1 METGTTLKRK
11 RKGIRLNTLFWRYF
25 LTTGGLMAAL
35 CLIWLILFN
44 ILVNMGFVLS
54 AYTAVRNLPQT
65 EQALQA
71 QTTFDSEKIPHY
83 YEWALTE
90 DKKIIESNMNKKQLK
105 YAYAELYG
113 DTSPHGWFYS
123 QYFHLVP
130 LKNGQAVMLEYDY
143 SVCYANPDLQNI
155 LPDFQ
160 TAYIGLLFVLLLLLT
175 VLRTGHYTKIL
186 RKDTNVITNACE
198 MVRNQKLDVPLQD
211 HIRVKE
217 LQAALTAI
225 DTLRQELSHSLK
237 EQWTAE
243 QRKNE
248 TLASLAHD
256 LKTPLTVI
264 GGNAELLAED
274 DLTPPQKAL
283 AQTIL
288 RNAGH
293 AEAYVKRLRE
303 VTAEDV
309 WTSNKTEISVC
320 ELLDAFVQK
329 GRDLSAVKGHE
340 FIAAPSASLSNEIL
354 EIEKNDVLRALENLL
369 SNAVRFTPAG
379 KTIELGVELQEKQ
392 IGFWVQDS
400 GPGFSPEALIK
411 AGKTFY
417 TEDNSRPQDGHMGM
431 GLYFASQTA
440 QKHGGSLFIEN
451 TAMGGRVC
459 LWLKKGSAVQ
469 AHKTGLFA

>member
-1 METGTTLKRK
+1 
-11 RKGIRLNTLFWRYF
+11 
-25 LTTGGLMAAL
+25 MAAL

-44 ILVNMGFVLS
+44 ILSNMGFVLS

-71 QTTFDSEKIPHY
+71 QTTFDSGEIPHY
-83 YEWALTE
+83 YEWALAENGT
-90 DKKIIESNMNKKQLK
+90 IIESSMNQKQLT
-105 YAYAELYG
+105 YAYAELSG
-113 DTSPHGWFYS
+113 DPSPHGWFYS

-130 LKNGQAVMLEYDY
+130 LKNGQTVMLEYDY
-143 SVCYANPDLQNI
+143 SVCYADPDLQDI

-160 TAYIGLLFVLLLLLT
+160 TAYIGLLFVLLLLLA

-186 RKDTNVITNACE
+186 RKDTDVITNACE
-198 MVRNQKLDVPLQD
+198 MVRNQKLDVPLQEQ
-211 HIRVKE
+211 IRVKE
-217 LQAALTAI
+217 LQSALTAI

-237 EQWTAE
+237 EQWAAE

-274 DLTPPQKAL
+274 DLTPPQKVL
-283 AQTIL
+283 VQTLL
-288 RNAGH
+288 RNTDH
-293 AEAYVKRLRE
+293 AKDYVKRLRE
-303 VTAEDV
+303 VTAQDV
-309 WTSNKTEISVC
+309 LASNKEEISVC
-320 ELLDAFVQK
+320 ELLDTFIQK

-340 FIAAPSASLSNEIL
+340 LIAALPASLPDELL
-354 EIEKNDVLRALENLL
+354 EIEKNDVLRAMENLL

-379 KTIELGVELQEKQ
+379 KPIELGVELQEKQ
-392 IGFWVQDS
+392 IGSWVQDS
-400 GPGFSPEALIK
+400 GPGFSKEALIK

-417 TEDNSRPQDGHMGM
+417 TEDSSRPQDGHMGM

-451 TAMGGRVC
+451 TVIGGRVC
-459 LWLKKGSAVQ
+459 LWIKKRQG
-469 AHKTGLFA
+469 

>member
-25 LTTGGLMAAL
+25 LTTGGLMAAF

-44 ILVNMGFVLS
+44 LLVNMGFVLS
-54 AYTAVRNLPQT
+54 AYTAIRNLPQT

-71 QTTFDSEKIPHY
+71 QATFEPNEIPHY

-90 DKKIIESNMNKKQLK
+90 NGKIIESNMNQKQLT
-105 YAYAELYG
+105 YAYAELSG
-113 DTSPHGWFYS
+113 DSFPHGWYYS
-123 QYFHLVP
+123 QYFHPVP
-130 LKNGQAVMLEYDY
+130 LKNGQTVLLEYDY

-160 TAYIGLLFVLLLLLT
+160 TAYIGLLLVLLLLLT
-175 VLRTGHYTKIL
+175 TLRTGHYTKIL
-186 RKDTNVITNACE
+186 RKDTNIITSACE
-198 MVRNQKLDVPLQD
+198 MVRNQQLDVPFQD
-211 HIRVKE
+211 EIRVKE

-248 TLASLAHD
+248 MLASLAHD

-264 GGNAELLAED
+264 GGNAELLTEEE
-274 DLTPPQKAL
+274 LTPPQKAL
-283 AQTIL
+283 AQIIL
-288 RNAGH
+288 RNSGH

-303 VTAEDV
+303 VTAGDV
-309 WTSNKTEISVC
+309 LASKKEQISVI
-320 ELLDAFVQK
+320 ELLDAFIQK
-329 GRDLSAVKGHE
+329 GRDLSAVKGHKL
-340 FIAAPSASLSNEIL
+340 IAPLPASLPDEIL
-354 EIEKNDVLRALENLL
+354 EIEKSDVLRAMENLL
-369 SNAVRFTPAG
+369 SNAVRFTPSD

-400 GPGFSPEALIK
+400 GPGFSNESLIK

-417 TEDNSRPQDGHMGM
+417 TEDSSRPQNGHMGM
-431 GLYFASQTA
+431 GLYFASQIA
-440 QKHGGSLFIEN
+440 QKHGGFLFIEN
-451 TAMGGRVC
+451 TAMGGKVC
-459 LWLKKGSAVQ
+459 LWLNKR
-469 AHKTGLFA
+469 

>member
-1 METGTTLKRK
+1 
-11 RKGIRLNTLFWRYF
+11 
-25 LTTGGLMAAL
+25 MAAL

-44 ILVNMGFVLS
+44 ILSNMGFVLS

-71 QTTFDSEKIPHY
+71 QTTFDSGEIPHY
-83 YEWALTE
+83 YEWALAENGT
-90 DKKIIESNMNKKQLK
+90 IIESSMNQKQLT
-105 YAYAELYG
+105 YAYAELSG
-113 DTSPHGWFYS
+113 DPSPHGWFYS

-130 LKNGQAVMLEYDY
+130 LKNGQTVMLEYDY
-143 SVCYANPDLQNI
+143 SVCYADPDLQDI

-160 TAYIGLLFVLLLLLT
+160 TAYIGLLFVLLLLLA

-186 RKDTNVITNACE
+186 RKDTDVITNACE
-198 MVRNQKLDVPLQD
+198 MVRNQKLDVPLQEQ
-211 HIRVKE
+211 IRVKE
-217 LQAALTAI
+217 LQSALTAI

-237 EQWTAE
+237 EQWAAE

-274 DLTPPQKAL
+274 DLTPPHKVL
-283 AQTIL
+283 VQTLL
-288 RNAGH
+288 RNTDH
-293 AEAYVKRLRE
+293 AKDYVKRLRE
-303 VTAEDV
+303 VTAQDV
-309 WTSNKTEISVC
+309 LASNKEEISVC
-320 ELLDAFVQK
+320 ELLDTFIQK

-340 FIAAPSASLSNEIL
+340 LIAALPASLPDELL
-354 EIEKNDVLRALENLL
+354 EIEKNDVLRAMENLL

-379 KTIELGVELQEKQ
+379 KPIELGVELQEKQ

-400 GPGFSPEALIK
+400 GPGFSKEALIK

-417 TEDNSRPQDGHMGM
+417 TEDSSRPQDGHMGM

-451 TAMGGRVC
+451 TVIGGRVC
-459 LWLKKGSAVQ
+459 LWIKKRQG
-469 AHKTGLFA
+469 

>member
-1 METGTTLKRK
+1 
-11 RKGIRLNTLFWRYF
+11 
-25 LTTGGLMAAL
+25 MAAL

-44 ILVNMGFVLS
+44 ILANMGFVLS

-71 QTTFDSEKIPHY
+71 QTTFDPGEIPHY
-83 YEWALTE
+83 YEWALAE
-90 DKKIIESNMNKKQLK
+90 NGAIIESSMNQKQLT
-105 YAYAELYG
+105 YAYAELSG
-113 DTSPHGWFYS
+113 DPSPHGWFYS

-130 LKNGQAVMLEYDY
+130 LKNGQTVMLEYDY
-143 SVCYANPDLQNI
+143 SVCYADPDLQDI

-160 TAYIGLLFVLLLLLT
+160 TAYIGLLFVLLLLLA
-175 VLRTGHYTKIL
+175 VLRTGHYTEIL
-186 RKDTNVITNACE
+186 RKDTDVITNACE
-198 MVRNQKLDVPLQD
+198 MVRNQKLDVPLQEQ
-211 HIRVKE
+211 IRVKE
-217 LQAALTAI
+217 LQSALTAI

-237 EQWTAE
+237 EQWAAE

-274 DLTPPQKAL
+274 DLTPPQKVL
-283 AQTIL
+283 VQTLL
-288 RNAGH
+288 RNTDH
-293 AEAYVKRLRE
+293 AKNYVKRLRE
-303 VTAEDV
+303 VTAQDV
-309 WTSNKTEISVC
+309 LASNKEEISVC
-320 ELLDAFVQK
+320 ELLDAFIQK

-340 FIAAPSASLSNEIL
+340 LIAAPPASLPDELL
-354 EIEKNDVLRALENLL
+354 EIEKNDVLRAMENLL

-379 KTIELGVELQEKQ
+379 KPIELGVELQEKQ

-400 GPGFSPEALIK
+400 GPGFSKEALIK

-417 TEDNSRPQDGHMGM
+417 TEDSSRPQDGHMGM

-451 TAMGGRVC
+451 TAIGGRVC
-459 LWLKKGSAVQ
+459 LWIKKRQG
-469 AHKTGLFA
+469 

>member
-1 METGTTLKRK
+1 
-11 RKGIRLNTLFWRYF
+11 
-25 LTTGGLMAAL
+25 MAAL

-44 ILVNMGFVLS
+44 ILSNMGFVLS

-71 QTTFDSEKIPHY
+71 QTTFDSGEIPHY
-83 YEWALTE
+83 YEWALAENGT
-90 DKKIIESNMNKKQLK
+90 IIESSMNQKQLT
-105 YAYAELYG
+105 YAYAELSG
-113 DTSPHGWFYS
+113 DPSPHGWFYS

-130 LKNGQAVMLEYDY
+130 LKNGQTVMLEYDY
-143 SVCYANPDLQNI
+143 SVCYADPDLQDI

-160 TAYIGLLFVLLLLLT
+160 TAYIGLLFVLLLLLA

-186 RKDTNVITNACE
+186 RKDTDVITNACE
-198 MVRNQKLDVPLQD
+198 MVRNQKLDVPLQEQ
-211 HIRVKE
+211 IRVKE
-217 LQAALTAI
+217 LQSALTAI

-237 EQWTAE
+237 EQWAAE

-274 DLTPPQKAL
+274 DLTPPQKVL
-283 AQTIL
+283 VQTLL
-288 RNAGH
+288 RNTDH
-293 AEAYVKRLRE
+293 AKDYVKRLRE
-303 VTAEDV
+303 VTAQDV
-309 WTSNKTEISVC
+309 LASNKEEISVC
-320 ELLDAFVQK
+320 ELLDTFIQK

-340 FIAAPSASLSNEIL
+340 LIAALPASLPDELL
-354 EIEKNDVLRALENLL
+354 EIEKNDVLRAMENLL

-379 KTIELGVELQEKQ
+379 KPIELGVELQEKQ

-400 GPGFSPEALIK
+400 GPGFSKEALIK

-417 TEDNSRPQDGHMGM
+417 TEDSSRPQDGHMGM

-440 QKHGGSLFIEN
+440 QKHRGSLFIEN
-451 TAMGGRVC
+451 TVIGGRVC
-459 LWLKKGSAVQ
+459 LWIKKRQG
-469 AHKTGLFA
+469 

>member
-44 ILVNMGFVLS
+44 ILANMGFVLS

-65 EQALQA
+65 EQTLQA
-71 QTTFDSEKIPHY
+71 QTTFHPEKIPHY
-83 YEWALTE
+83 YKWALIE
-90 DKKIIESNMNKKQLK
+90 DEKIIESNMNKKQLK
-105 YAYAELYG
+105 YAYAELSG
-113 DTSPHGWFYS
+113 DSSPHGWFYS
-123 QYFHLVP
+123 QYFHLVS

-186 RKDTNVITNACE
+186 RKDTNIITNACE

-211 HIRVKE
+211 HIHVRE

-237 EQWTAE
+237 EQWSAE

-264 GGNAELLAED
+264 GGNAELLTED
-274 DLTPPQKAL
+274 DLTPTQKAL

-309 WTSNKTEISVC
+309 LASNKAKISVC
-320 ELLDAFVQK
+320 ELLNAFIQK
-329 GRDLSAVKGHE
+329 ARDLSAVTGHE
-340 FIAAPSASLSNEIL
+340 FIAAPPASLSNEIL

-379 KTIELGVELQEKQ
+379 KTIELGMELQENQ

-451 TAMGGRVC
+451 TATGGRVC
-459 LWLKKGSAVQ
+459 LWLKKGSDNEIC
-469 AHKTGLFA
+469 H

>member
-1 METGTTLKRK
+1 
-11 RKGIRLNTLFWRYF
+11 
-25 LTTGGLMAAL
+25 MAAL

-44 ILVNMGFVLS
+44 ILSNMGFVLS

-71 QTTFDSEKIPHY
+71 QTTFDSGEIPHY
-83 YEWALTE
+83 YEWALAENGT
-90 DKKIIESNMNKKQLK
+90 IIESSMNQKQLT
-105 YAYAELYG
+105 YAYAELSG
-113 DTSPHGWFYS
+113 DPSPHGWFYS

-130 LKNGQAVMLEYDY
+130 LKNGQTVMLEYDY
-143 SVCYANPDLQNI
+143 SVCYADPDLQDI

-160 TAYIGLLFVLLLLLT
+160 TAYIGLLFVLLLLLA

-186 RKDTNVITNACE
+186 RKDTDVITNACE
-198 MVRNQKLDVPLQD
+198 MVRNQKLDVPLQEQ
-211 HIRVKE
+211 IRVKE

-225 DTLRQELSHSLK
+225 DTLRQELSYSLK
-237 EQWTAE
+237 EQWAAE

-274 DLTPPQKAL
+274 DLTPPQKVL
-283 AQTIL
+283 VQTIL
-288 RNAGH
+288 RNTDH
-293 AEAYVKRLRE
+293 AKDYVKRLRE
-303 VTAEDV
+303 VTAQDV
-309 WTSNKTEISVC
+309 LASNREEFSVC
-320 ELLDAFVQK
+320 ELLDAFIQK

-340 FIAAPSASLSNEIL
+340 LIAAPPASLPDELL
-354 EIEKNDVLRALENLL
+354 EIEKNDVLRAMENLL

-379 KTIELGVELQEKQ
+379 KPIELGVELQEKQ

-400 GPGFSPEALIK
+400 GPGFSKEALIK

-417 TEDNSRPQDGHMGM
+417 TEDSSRPQDGHMGM

-451 TAMGGRVC
+451 TAIGGRVC
-459 LWLKKGSAVQ
+459 LWIKKRQG
-469 AHKTGLFA
+469 

>member
-1 METGTTLKRK
+1 M
-11 RKGIRLNTLFWRYF
+11 
-25 LTTGGLMAAL
+25 LM
-35 CLIWLILFN
+35 
-44 ILVNMGFVLS
+44 
-54 AYTAVRNLPQT
+54 
-65 EQALQA
+65 
-71 QTTFDSEKIPHY
+71 
-83 YEWALTE
+83 
-90 DKKIIESNMNKKQLK
+90 
-105 YAYAELYG
+105 
-113 DTSPHGWFYS
+113 
-123 QYFHLVP
+123 
-130 LKNGQAVMLEYDY
+130 
-143 SVCYANPDLQNI
+143 QNI

-160 TAYIGLLFVLLLLLT
+160 TAYIGLLFVLPLLLT

-211 HIRVKE
+211 QIRVKE

-293 AEAYVKRLRE
+293 AEAYVKRLRK

-309 WTSNKTEISVC
+309 WTSNKTEFSVC

-417 TEDNSRPQDGHMGM
+417 TEDNSRPQDGHMGI

-451 TAMGGRVC
+451 TAIGGRVC
-459 LWLKKGSAVQ
+459 LWLKKGSAAQ

>member
-1 METGTTLKRK
+1 
-11 RKGIRLNTLFWRYF
+11 
-25 LTTGGLMAAL
+25 MAAL

-44 ILVNMGFVLS
+44 ILSNMGFVLS

-71 QTTFDSEKIPHY
+71 QTTFDSGEIPHY
-83 YEWALTE
+83 YEWALAENGT
-90 DKKIIESNMNKKQLK
+90 IIESSMNQKQLT
-105 YAYAELYG
+105 YAYAELSG
-113 DTSPHGWFYS
+113 DPSPHGWFYS

-130 LKNGQAVMLEYDY
+130 LKNGQTVMLEYDY
-143 SVCYANPDLQNI
+143 SVCYADPDLQDI

-160 TAYIGLLFVLLLLLT
+160 TAYIGLLFVLLLLLA

-186 RKDTNVITNACE
+186 RKDTDVITNACE
-198 MVRNQKLDVPLQD
+198 MVRNQKLDVPLQEQ
-211 HIRVKE
+211 IRVKE
-217 LQAALTAI
+217 LQSALTAI

-237 EQWTAE
+237 EQWAAE

-274 DLTPPQKAL
+274 DLTPPQKVL
-283 AQTIL
+283 VQTLL
-288 RNAGH
+288 RNTDH
-293 AEAYVKRLRE
+293 AKDYVKRLRE
-303 VTAEDV
+303 VTAQDV
-309 WTSNKTEISVC
+309 LASNKEEISVC
-320 ELLDAFVQK
+320 ELLDTFIQK

-340 FIAAPSASLSNEIL
+340 LIAALPASLPDELL
-354 EIEKNDVLRALENLL
+354 EIEKNDVLRAMENLL

-379 KTIELGVELQEKQ
+379 KPIELGVELQEKQ

-400 GPGFSPEALIK
+400 GPGFSKEALIK

-417 TEDNSRPQDGHMGM
+417 TEVSSRPQDGHMGM

-451 TAMGGRVC
+451 TAIGGRVC
-459 LWLKKGSAVQ
+459 LWIKKV
-469 AHKTGLFA
+469 L

>member
-1 METGTTLKRK
+1 
-11 RKGIRLNTLFWRYF
+11 
-25 LTTGGLMAAL
+25 MAAL

-44 ILVNMGFVLS
+44 ILSNMGFVLS

-71 QTTFDSEKIPHY
+71 QTTFDSGEIPHY
-83 YEWALTE
+83 YEWALAENGT
-90 DKKIIESNMNKKQLK
+90 IIESSMNQKQLT
-105 YAYAELYG
+105 YAYAELSG
-113 DTSPHGWFYS
+113 DPSPHGWFYS

-130 LKNGQAVMLEYDY
+130 LKNGQTVMLEYDY
-143 SVCYANPDLQNI
+143 SVCYADPDLQDI

-160 TAYIGLLFVLLLLLT
+160 TAYIGLLFVLLLLLA

-186 RKDTNVITNACE
+186 RKDTDVITNACE
-198 MVRNQKLDVPLQD
+198 MVRNQKLDVPLQEQ
-211 HIRVKE
+211 IRVKE
-217 LQAALTAI
+217 LQSALTAI

-237 EQWTAE
+237 EQWAAE

-274 DLTPPQKAL
+274 DLTPPQKVL
-283 AQTIL
+283 VQTLL
-288 RNAGH
+288 RNTDH
-293 AEAYVKRLRE
+293 AKDYVKRLRE
-303 VTAEDV
+303 VTAQDV
-309 WTSNKTEISVC
+309 LASNKEEISVC
-320 ELLDAFVQK
+320 ELLDTFIQK

-340 FIAAPSASLSNEIL
+340 LIAALPASLPDELL
-354 EIEKNDVLRALENLL
+354 EIEKNDVLRAMENLL

-379 KTIELGVELQEKQ
+379 KPIELGVELQEKQ

-400 GPGFSPEALIK
+400 GPGFSKEALIK

-417 TEDNSRPQDGHMGM
+417 TEDSSRPQDGHMGM

-451 TAMGGRVC
+451 TVIGGRVC
-459 LWLKKGSAVQ
+459 LWIKKRQG
-469 AHKTGLFA
+469 

>member
-1 METGTTLKRK
+1 
-11 RKGIRLNTLFWRYF
+11 
-25 LTTGGLMAAL
+25 MAAL

-44 ILVNMGFVLS
+44 ILSNMGFVLS

-71 QTTFDSEKIPHY
+71 QTTFDSGEIPHY
-83 YEWALTE
+83 YEWALAENGT
-90 DKKIIESNMNKKQLK
+90 IIESSMNQKQLT
-105 YAYAELYG
+105 YAYAELSG
-113 DTSPHGWFYS
+113 DPSPHGWFYS

-130 LKNGQAVMLEYDY
+130 LKNGQTVMLEYDY
-143 SVCYANPDLQNI
+143 SVCYADPDLQDI

-160 TAYIGLLFVLLLLLT
+160 TAYIGLLFVLLLLLA

-186 RKDTNVITNACE
+186 RKDTDVITNACE
-198 MVRNQKLDVPLQD
+198 MVRNQKLDVPLQEQ
-211 HIRVKE
+211 IRVKE
-217 LQAALTAI
+217 LQSALTAI

-237 EQWTAE
+237 EQWAAE

-274 DLTPPQKAL
+274 DLTPPQKVL
-283 AQTIL
+283 VQTLL
-288 RNAGH
+288 RNTDH
-293 AEAYVKRLRE
+293 AKDYVKRLRE
-303 VTAEDV
+303 VTAQDV
-309 WTSNKTEISVC
+309 LASNKEEISVC
-320 ELLDAFVQK
+320 ELLDTFIQK

-340 FIAAPSASLSNEIL
+340 LIAALPASLPDELL
-354 EIEKNDVLRALENLL
+354 EIEKNDVLRAMENLL

-379 KTIELGVELQEKQ
+379 KPIELGVELQEKQ

-400 GPGFSPEALIK
+400 GPGFSKEALIK

-417 TEDNSRPQDGHMGM
+417 TEDSSRPQDGHMGM

-451 TAMGGRVC
+451 TVIGGRVC
-459 LWLKKGSAVQ
+459 LWIKKDRAN
-469 AHKTGLFA
+469 KTCLRL

>member
-1 METGTTLKRK
+1 
-11 RKGIRLNTLFWRYF
+11 
-25 LTTGGLMAAL
+25 MAAL

-44 ILVNMGFVLS
+44 ILANMGFVLS

-71 QTTFDSEKIPHY
+71 QTTFDPGEIPHY
-83 YEWALTE
+83 YEWALAENGT
-90 DKKIIESNMNKKQLK
+90 IIESSMNQKQLT
-105 YAYAELYG
+105 YAYAELSG
-113 DTSPHGWFYS
+113 DPSPHGWFYS

-130 LKNGQAVMLEYDY
+130 LKNGQTVMLEYDY
-143 SVCYANPDLQNI
+143 SVCYADPDLQDI

-160 TAYIGLLFVLLLLLT
+160 TAYIGLLFVLLLLLA

-186 RKDTNVITNACE
+186 RKDTDVITNACE
-198 MVRNQKLDVPLQD
+198 MVRNQKLDVPLQEQ
-211 HIRVKE
+211 IRVKE

-225 DTLRQELSHSLK
+225 DTLRQELSYSLK
-237 EQWTAE
+237 EQWAAE

-274 DLTPPQKAL
+274 DLTPPQKVL
-283 AQTIL
+283 VQTIL
-288 RNAGH
+288 RNTDH
-293 AEAYVKRLRE
+293 AKDYVKRLRE
-303 VTAEDV
+303 VTAQDV
-309 WTSNKTEISVC
+309 LASNREEFSVC
-320 ELLDAFVQK
+320 ELLDAFIQK

-340 FIAAPSASLSNEIL
+340 LIAAPPASLPDELL
-354 EIEKNDVLRALENLL
+354 EIEKNDVLRAMENLL

-379 KTIELGVELQEKQ
+379 KPIELGVELQEKQ

-400 GPGFSPEALIK
+400 GPGFSKEALIK

-417 TEDNSRPQDGHMGM
+417 TEDSSRPQDGHMGM

-451 TAMGGRVC
+451 TAIGGRVC
-459 LWLKKGSAVQ
+459 LWIKKRQG
-469 AHKTGLFA
+469 